1 MIEQNLKD
9 AEIEQFEADGFH
21 VVREHR
27 VYASISQL
35 AHFTGRDRATVS
47 DRVRELASL
56 NGPKGSIL
64 YPVDLS
70 LPAIRDRYR

>member
-1 MIEQNLKD
+1 MIERNLKD

-47 DRVRELASL
+47 RRVRELSRL
-56 NGPKGSIL
+56 TGPKNAVL
-64 YPVDLS
+64 YPVDLA
-70 LPAIRDRYR
+70 LPAIRDQRG